1 MGGISKLRYL
11 SEGDFLDNVRIAS
24 AFIIQEIC
32 YLPATLQVIECCQ
45 TIIIIIPKLTEKK
58 IDVRCM

>member
-32 YLPATLQVIECCQ
+32 YLPATLQVIL
-45 TIIIIIPKLTEKK
+45 IISFHCLEERKL
-58 IDVRCM
+58 MSSLLLLLF